1 MVCHL
6 VCSCTKP
13 SRSYTKEFLLSL
25 SELDVCKKLPDGFN
39 ESLLSEFRDTSYG
52 GPQDRPRAF
61 GSSPLQGFRRTDY
74 GSSPPA
80 RGDSG
85 TYSRGVQR
93 WDSRVEKVRVIQI
106 QLIQSP
112 EGVMEAKEGE
122 PDRTL
127 NMMACLE
134 VVH

>member
-25 SELDVCKKLPDGFN
+25 SELDVCKKLPDGFD
-39 ESLLSEFRDTSYG
+39 ESLLSKFCDTSYG
-52 GPQDRPRAF
+52 GPQDRPRAL

-74 GSSPPA
+74 GSSLPA

-85 TYSRGVQR
+85 TYSRGIQR
-93 WDSRVEKVRVIQI
+93 WDSRSSGK
-106 QLIQSP
+106 S
-112 EGVMEAKEGE
+112 EGDSDSTYSESGRRYGSQKRG
-122 PDRTL
+122 T
-127 NMMACLE
+127 
-134 VVH
+134 